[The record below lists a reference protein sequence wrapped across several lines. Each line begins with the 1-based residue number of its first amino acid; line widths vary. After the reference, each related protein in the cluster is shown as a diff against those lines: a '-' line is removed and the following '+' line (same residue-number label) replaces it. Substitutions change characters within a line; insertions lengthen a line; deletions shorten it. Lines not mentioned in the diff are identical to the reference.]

1 MAASTKTRPRSL
13 LRFERQLWRQ
23 GVQLIA
29 GVDEAGIGPL
39 AGPVVAAAVILPRG
53 YRLRGLNDSKKIGS
67 EKKREDLAAC
77 IRRDAIAWALGR
89 AEVRE
94 IDLYNIYHAGLLA
107 MRRAVDALPF
117 PPDHLLVD
125 ARRIPACAIPQQ
137 GIIHGDA
144 LSASIAAASIIAKTN
159 RDAQMRELDSLYP
172 GYGFASHKGY
182 PTAEHLRILKQR
194 GVLPIHRRTF
204 APVRALLGL
213 SPEQRI
219 LQF

>member
-194 GVLPIHRRTF
+194 GVLPVHRRTF